1 MVKCL
6 DHFGRNYHDFTDRTA
21 ICDEVSKTLN
31 QRLTVYRLRAW
42 LLDVVCDILIVA
54 LSLMSVGIWLV
65 NRYEQNGL
73 FSSWT
78 RCNHYQMETHND
90 RSGLL
95 DNNSC
100 HWKTWSLCTDS
111 ELGGSTRYW
120 VGRSFDAALCWLVNK
135 NTIER
140 ASYHERVVLFR
151 HGSITIKRRRTIS
164 MLNYYWN
171 QKSWSLCTDSE
182 LGCLMW
188 YATSWS

>member
-1 MVKCL
+1 MVKYL
-6 DHFGRNYHDFTDRTA
+6 DHFGRNCHDFLDWTA

-65 NRYEQNGL
+65 NNYEQNEL

-100 HWKTWSLCTDS
+100 NRNTWSLCTDS

-135 NTIER
+135 NTSW
-140 ASYHERVVLFR
+140 AVLL
-151 HGSITIKRRRTIS
+151 ITNALFSLGIARLQSNVDVQLACWTTTETKRPGH
-164 MLNYYWN
+164 
-171 QKSWSLCTDSE
+171 WSVSD
-182 LGCLMW
+182 
-188 YATSWS
+188 

>member
-1 MVKCL
+1 ML
-6 DHFGRNYHDFTDRTA
+6 NYYWNRKSWSLCTDSELG
-21 ICDEVSKTLN
+21 CSN
-31 QRLTVYRLRAW
+31 
-42 LLDVVCDILIVA
+42 VVCDILIVA

-78 RCNHYQMETHND
+78 RCTHNQMETHNN

-100 HWKTWSLCTDS
+100 HRNTWSLCTDS

-120 VGRSFDAALCWLVNK
+120 VGRSFDATLCWLVDK
-135 NTIER
+135 NTSWAVLLITNALFSFDMARLQSNVDVQSACWTTTETER
-140 ASYHERVVLFR
+140 AGHCAP
-151 HGSITIKRRRTIS
+151 T
-164 MLNYYWN
+164 
-171 QKSWSLCTDSE
+171 QSLAAR
-182 LGCLMW
+182 MW